1 MKRGITSILILLFI
15 ISGCQ
20 PKSTEIS
27 NPPKESLIKEEKLVE
42 FKEVSPL
49 FIQSE
54 NLERVIGW
62 LSNDEIL
69 YVTRQGFEFSLLSYD
84 IVTGESKEITK
95 ISDPIIE
102 VKIHPDLTRLAV
114 VTSRNSL
121 SATIHIFSVLGED
134 IDELIIESSEMYWDW
149 NSLNNEQ
156 LFFSA
161 FYEDWT
167 FDSFVYS
174 SDKKE
179 LNRINTT
186 DPFGK
191 WGHDSTL
198 QTILWPQNDALSGGA
213 IRELN
218 IETNAFED
226 SIDSNIIYVES
237 FREITLTVRISEDQ
251 KLFLYSLTN
260 IRDGKSATYEM
271 PAVSNYS
278 QWFVPEVEWLAD
290 GSMMTYQAAESGLM
304 DTIPTDYE
312 IVHLTPEATDKKSV
326 WKGPYE
332 PFTCSPL
339 GTHCLKGVQLEE
351 MFVVESGRVE
361 PWIEILK

>member
-1 MKRGITSILILLFI
+1 MKRGITSILILLII

-20 PKSTEIS
+20 PTTTEIS
-27 NPPKESLIKEEKLVE
+27 TPPKESLTKEEKLVE
-42 FKEVSPL
+42 FKTLS
-49 FIQSE
+49 IQSE

-62 LSNDEIL
+62 LSNEEIL
-69 YVTRQGFEFSLLSYD
+69 YATRQGLDFSLLSYD

-174 SDKKE
+174 SDKRE
-179 LNRINTT
+179 LNRIETT

-191 WGHDSTL
+191 WGHDSTI

-218 IETNAFED
+218 IETNSFED
-226 SIDSNIIYVES
+226 SLDSNIIYVES

-271 PAVSNYS
+271 PAISNYS
-278 QWFVPEVEWLAD
+278 QWFVPKVEWLAD

-312 IVHLTPEATDKKSV
+312 IVHLTPKATDNQAV

-361 PWIEILK
+361 PWIEILE